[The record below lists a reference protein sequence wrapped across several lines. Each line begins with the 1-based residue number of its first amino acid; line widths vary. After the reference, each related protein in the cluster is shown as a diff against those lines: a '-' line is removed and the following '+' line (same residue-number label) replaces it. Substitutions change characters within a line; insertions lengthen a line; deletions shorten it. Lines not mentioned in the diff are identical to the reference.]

1 MQSPSEHRVNR
12 IVVPVNGQRY
22 DERAIRVAAQ
32 IAAKKSI
39 DLAVVHVV
47 EVPQQLPLDAEIP
60 GEIERGEAILRSA
73 EDLAITLLDGK
84 NVRIDAE
91 LLQARSAG
99 TAIVDEAIERRT
111 HLIVMA
117 TRIRVRHGRA
127 SLGETARY
135 ILQSAPCEVLLLR
148 EAVSLAPD
156 DVLLA
161 PETAMAGGRR

>member
-117 TRIRVRHGRA
+117 ARIRVRHGRA

-148 EAVSLAPD
+148 QAVSPAPD
-156 DVLLA
+156 EA
-161 PETAMAGGRR
+161 PIAPVTAMAGGRR